1 MGVHAESYEQKLE
14 AIARTKRW
22 DEASIVGNMQDY
34 QAMLETVRDRVDKV
48 RRWMADSGEFDC
60 KAQDGMY
67 ATATRI
73 VKAVNDAH
81 GRNEKVLT
89 QVSQQVQQ
97 HNEGIA
103 KANAVEL
110 PGGRLAAS
118 DAQRIITATQPLNI
132 ALPGLGT
139 LTGVV
144 GVAGVNMVSRLLAA
158 KREEEA
164 KARYNEILDGL
175 PWMEVVKPYPIPVVD
190 MPRNGDPGRKQR
202 SDSDMR
208 GGGAGSTGMD
218 TVAGAAVVGGA
229 AIAGGAALRSGGV
242 GMSGAIG
249 GVAGSSGAPRPVAGG
264 GSSVRAGA
272 SAAGSTSAAGVA
284 NERRQVS
291 GHVLPDRPVSPNTPD
306 EVSPLQGWDPNG
318 TYRYD
323 PATDSWVRTDGDGA
337 SVDSYSMRGV
347 PDVAKT
353 ALGTGAI
360 GLAASVG
367 RGSGAASMA
376 STAMSAGASSS
387 AALGSMVGTGGIGG
401 VGSFYANN
409 PVHAT
414 ITPVSSV
421 KGMQGL
427 AAGLHQQAAAGTAS
441 SVNGKSSPAMM
452 SGAGAGAGG
461 DSGKRKPRRL
471 GYVAPTIEDDEEF
484 EPTPLGNMAG
494 RRRD

>member
-1 MGVHAESYEQKLE
+1 MGVQAESYEQRLE
-14 AIARTKRW
+14 AIARTVPW
-22 DEASIVGNMQDY
+22 DEASIVGNIQDY
-34 QAMLETVRDRVDKV
+34 QAMLETIRDRIDGV

-60 KAQDGMY
+60 KARDGMY
-67 ATATRI
+67 VTATRI
-73 VKAVNDAH
+73 VKAVNDSH
-81 GRNEKVLT
+81 KRNEVIRKSLSR
-89 QVSQQVQQ
+89 QIQN
-97 HNEGIA
+97 HNEGI
-103 KANAVEL
+103 KQANEVKL
-110 PGGRLAAS
+110 SGCRLDAAS
-118 DAQRIITATQPLNI
+118 ERRIVESTQPLNI
-132 ALPGLGT
+132 VVPGLGT
-139 LTGVV
+139 LTGLMGV
-144 GVAGVNMVSRLLAA
+144 GGINLVSRLLAG

-164 KARYNEILDGL
+164 KTHYNAIITKYADTGGIV
-175 PWMEVVKPYPIPVVD
+175 PHPIPVVD
-190 MPRNGDPGRKQR
+190 MPRNGDPGLNQNRGLAGKRDSRNTSGNGIPR
-202 SDSDMR
+202 SL
-208 GGGAGSTGMD
+208 GI
-218 TVAGAAVVGGA
+218 AGASIGTVGA
-229 AIAGGAALRSGGV
+229 AAGVSARVASSVGTSGGDGRSGASYSMASNAPFTRVGSAVATGV
-242 GMSGAIG
+242 G
-249 GVAGSSGAPRPVAGG
+249 GVAAGQ
-264 GSSVRAGA
+264 
-272 SAAGSTSAAGVA
+272 
-284 NERRQVS
+284 RQVS
-291 GHVLPDRPVSPNTPD
+291 GHAVADRLISSD
-306 EVSPLQGWDPNG
+306 ASGEASPLQRWDPNG

-353 ALGTGAI
+353 ALGAGAI

-427 AAGLHQQAAAGTAS
+427 AAGLQQQAGAGTAS

-452 SGAGAGAGG
+452 SGAGTGAGG

-471 GYVAPTIEDDEEF
+471 GYIAPAIEDDDEF

>member
-1 MGVHAESYEQKLE
+1 MGVHAESYEQRLE
-14 AIARTKRW
+14 AIARTVPW
-22 DEASIVGNMQDY
+22 DETSIVGNMQDY
-34 QAMLETVRDRVDKV
+34 QAMLETIRDRIDGV

-60 KAQDGMY
+60 KARDGMY

-81 GRNEKVLT
+81 GRNEGIRKSLSL
-89 QVSQQVQQ
+89 QIQN
-97 HNEGIA
+97 HNEGI
-103 KANAVEL
+103 KQANEVEL
-110 PGGRLAAS
+110 PGGRLDVAS
-118 DAQRIITATQPLNI
+118 ERRIVESTQPLNI
-132 ALPGLGT
+132 VVPGLGT
-139 LTGVV
+139 LTGLMGV
-144 GVAGVNMVSRLLAA
+144 GGMNLVSRLLAG

-164 KARYNEILDGL
+164 RKQYTDIIGKLRLFDVPVE
-175 PWMEVVKPYPIPVVD
+175 PIPVVD
-190 MPRNGDPGRKQR
+190 MPKRRTHENKTDAH
-202 SDSDMR
+202 
-208 GGGAGSTGMD
+208 GGVAGGTGMAA
-218 TVAGAAVVGGA
+218 VAGAAVAGGA
-229 AIAGGAALRSGGV
+229 GIAGSAALRSGGV

-249 GVAGSSGAPRPVAGG
+249 GVAGSSGALHPVAGG

-272 SAAGSTSAAGVA
+272 SAAGSASAAGVA
-284 NERRQVS
+284 NGRRQVS
-291 GHVLPDRPVSPNTPD
+291 GHVLSDRPVSPNTPD
-306 EVSPLQGWDPNG
+306 EVSPLQGWDANG

-323 PATDSWVRTDGDGA
+323 PATDSWVRTHGDGA

-347 PDVAKT
+347 PNVAKT
-353 ALGTGAI
+353 ALGAGAI

-427 AAGLHQQAAAGTAS
+427 AAGLQQQAGAGTAS
-441 SVNGKSSPAMM
+441 SVNGKTAPAMM
-452 SGAGAGAGG
+452 SGAGAGAAC

-471 GYVAPTIEDDEEF
+471 GYIAPAIEDDDEF

>member
-1 MGVHAESYEQKLE
+1 MGVHAESYEQRLE
-14 AIARTKRW
+14 AIARTVPW
-22 DEASIVGNMQDY
+22 DETSIVGNMRDY
-34 QAMLETVRDRVDKV
+34 QAMLETIRDRVDGV
-48 RRWMADSGEFDC
+48 RRWMVDSGEFDC

-67 ATATRI
+67 ATATKI
-73 VKAVNDAH
+73 VKTINDSH
-81 GRNEKVLT
+81 GRNEDVIARMSR
-89 QVSQQVQQ
+89 QIQR
-97 HNEGIA
+97 HNEGITQ
-103 KANAVEL
+103 ANEVKL
-110 PGGRLAAS
+110 PGARLDAS
-118 DAQRIITATQPLNI
+118 SAQRIISSTQPLNV
-132 ALPGLGT
+132 AVPGLGT
-139 LTGVV
+139 LAGVV

-158 KREEEA
+158 KREEVA
-164 KARYNEILDGL
+164 KTRYSEIIGKISWIGDVI
-175 PWMEVVKPYPIPVVD
+175 PQPIPVVD

-202 SDSDMR
+202 SDSEVR
-208 GGGAGSTGMD
+208 GGGAGSAGMAA
-218 TVAGAAVVGGA
+218 VAGAAVAGGA
-229 AIAGGAALRSGGV
+229 GIAGGAALRSGGV

-272 SAAGSTSAAGVA
+272 SAAGGANAAGVA
-284 NERRQVS
+284 NGRRQVS
-291 GHVLPDRPVSPNTPD
+291 GHVLSDRPVSPNTPD
-306 EVSPLQGWDPNG
+306 EVSPLQGWDANG

-323 PATDSWVRTDGDGA
+323 PATDSWVRTDGNGA

-347 PDVAKT
+347 PNVAKT
-353 ALGTGAI
+353 ALGAGAI

-427 AAGLHQQAAAGTAS
+427 AAGLQQQTGAGTAS
-441 SVNGKSSPAMM
+441 TVNGKTSPAMM

-471 GYVAPTIEDDEEF
+471 GYIAPAIEDDDEF

>member
-1 MGVHAESYEQKLE
+1 MGVYEERLE

-60 KAQDGMY
+60 KARDGMY

-81 GRNEKVLT
+81 GRNEGIRKSLSL
-89 QVSQQVQQ
+89 QIQN
-97 HNEGIA
+97 HNEGI
-103 KANAVEL
+103 KQANEVEL
-110 PGGRLAAS
+110 PGGRLDAAS
-118 DAQRIITATQPLNI
+118 ERRIVESTQPLNI
-132 ALPGLGT
+132 VVPGLGT
-139 LTGVV
+139 LTGLMGV
-144 GVAGVNMVSRLLAA
+144 GGMNLVSRLLAG

-164 KARYNEILDGL
+164 RKQYTDIISRLRRFDVSVE
-175 PWMEVVKPYPIPVVD
+175 PIPVVD

-208 GGGAGSTGMD
+208 GGGAGSAGMA
-218 TVAGAAVVGGA
+218 TVAGAAV
-229 AIAGGAALRSGGV
+229 AGGAALRSGGV

-249 GVAGSSGAPRPVAGG
+249 GVAGSSGAPRPVAGAG
-264 GSSVRAGA
+264 PSVRAGA
-272 SAAGSTSAAGVA
+272 SAAGSASAAGVA
-284 NERRQVS
+284 NGRRQVS
-291 GHVLPDRPVSPNTPD
+291 GHVLSDRPVSPSAPD
-306 EVSPLQGWDPNG
+306 EVSPLQGWDANG

-353 ALGTGAI
+353 ALGAGAI

-387 AALGSMVGTGGIGG
+387 AALGSMVGAGGIGG

-427 AAGLHQQAAAGTAS
+427 AAGLQQQAGAGTAS

>member
-1 MGVHAESYEQKLE
+1 MGIYEERLE
-14 AIARTKRW
+14 AIARTEPW
-22 DEASIVGNMQDY
+22 DETSIVGNMQDY
-34 QAMLETVRDRVDKV
+34 QAMLETIRDRVDGV

-60 KAQDGMY
+60 KARDGMY

-81 GRNEKVLT
+81 ERNESIRKSLSL
-89 QVSQQVQQ
+89 QIQN
-97 HNEGIA
+97 HNEGI
-103 KANAVEL
+103 KQANEVEL
-110 PGGRLAAS
+110 PGGRLDAAS
-118 DAQRIITATQPLNI
+118 ERRIVESTQPLNI
-132 ALPGLGT
+132 VVPGLGT
-139 LTGVV
+139 LTGLMGV
-144 GVAGVNMVSRLLAA
+144 GGMNLVSRLLAG
-158 KREEEA
+158 KREEKA
-164 KARYNEILDGL
+164 KAQYDSIIKKQRNSEIINPL
-175 PWMEVVKPYPIPVVD
+175 PIPVVD
-190 MPRNGDPGRKQR
+190 MPRNADPGRKHKSGGEARHSMADGASGAGMAVASAVGAGMAGRAVSRASVAGGVGSSPDVSR
-202 SDSDMR
+202 SIVR
-208 GGGAGSTGMD
+208 GGPS
-218 TVAGAAVVGGA
+218 VHAGAAA
-229 AIAGGAALRSGGV
+229 
-242 GMSGAIG
+242 
-249 GVAGSSGAPRPVAGG
+249 AGSVAGG
-264 GSSVRAGA
+264 VV
-272 SAAGSTSAAGVA
+272 TD
-284 NERRQVS
+284 RRQVS
-291 GHVLPDRPVSPNTPD
+291 RYASPNEPVAPD
-306 EVSPLQGWDPNG
+306 TSGDSSPLQGWDANG

-353 ALGTGAI
+353 ALGAGAI

-367 RGSGAASMA
+367 RGSGASSMA
-376 STAMSAGASSS
+376 STAMSAGSSSS
-387 AALGSMVGTGGIGG
+387 AALGSMVGTGGIGS

-427 AAGLHQQAAAGTAS
+427 AAGLQQQTGSATAS

-494 RRRD
+494 RRCDQSMR

>member
-14 AIARTKRW
+14 AIARTERW
-22 DEASIVGNMQDY
+22 DEALIVGNMQDY

-73 VKAVNDAH
+73 VRAINDAH
-81 GRNEKVLT
+81 GRNEEALT
-89 QVSQQVQQ
+89 TMSRQIQR

-110 PGGRLAAS
+110 PGGRLTAS

-144 GVAGVNMVSRLLAA
+144 GVAGVNMVSRLLSA

-164 KARYNEILDGL
+164 KTRYNEIIRSVL
-175 PWMEVVKPYPIPVVD
+175 PTRFVPHPIPVVD
-190 MPRNGDPGRKQR
+190 MPKRPDPR

-208 GGGAGSTGMD
+208 GGGAGSTGMA

-229 AIAGGAALRSGGV
+229 AIAGGAALRSDGV

-306 EVSPLQGWDPNG
+306 EVSPLQGWDANG

-353 ALGTGAI
+353 ALGAGAI

-427 AAGLHQQAAAGTAS
+427 AAGLRQQAAAGTAS